1 MWGVPLRTT
10 RGTGGRRVGAG
21 PLAGTMTARPW
32 MWTRGTPLHPTRT
45 MAGVGRRGHMGVPVT
60 HHPWAGGM
68 TVGAGAGTG
77 TGTGADGIGAGAPT
91 TTDSGTTGAGVLWR
105 AGTDLP
111 CVWWTNESETRG
123 TGGTGTETET
133 GTGTAFESESACPLD
148 AAAAAAA
155 LWGVAPAVALAT

>member
-1 MWGVPLRTT
+1 
-10 RGTGGRRVGAG
+10 
-21 PLAGTMTARPW
+21 MTARPW

-45 MAGVGRRGHMGVPVT
+45 MAGAGRRGHMGVPVT
-60 HHPWAGGM
+60 HPPWAVGM

-77 TGTGADGIGAGAPT
+77 TGTGADGIGAGVPT

-133 GTGTAFESESACPLD
+133 GSFSASHC
-148 AAAAAAA
+148 
-155 LWGVAPAVALAT
+155 GAPQQQQVCVCVWCVVYCVVPHVCVFFFV